1 MKLFDV
7 YPLIDIEP
15 VKGEG
20 CYVFDKN
27 GEKYLDLYGGHAVI
41 SIGHSHPYY
50 VKKLSDQ
57 LSMLGFYSN
66 SVIISLQEE
75 LAQKLGRI
83 SGYED
88 YSLFLSNSGAEAN
101 ENALKLAS
109 FHTQKSKVIA
119 FRGAFHGRS
128 SGVVAVTDNPA
139 ISAPLNFRDHVTF
152 LEFGDIKALESEL
165 AKNETCAVIIEGI
178 QGVSGIVE
186 PSELFLQQVSELCKK
201 HSSVLILDEIQSGY
215 GRTGQ
220 FFAHQYAGIKP
231 DIITVAKGMGNGF
244 PVAGTIIS
252 PGFKSKHGMLGTTF
266 GGNHLACV
274 AGIAVLDVIENDQL
288 ITNAQVVG
296 EYLVEKL
303 SSIKEIK
310 AVRGKGLMLGLEFD
324 FPVNKLR
331 DVLIKEE
338 KVFTGSSSDKKVL
351 RLLPPLNMT
360 TCEADLFVN
369 RLSSSLRKILEE
381 KSVNS

>member
-1 MKLFDV
+1 
-7 YPLIDIEP
+7 
-15 VKGEG
+15 
-20 CYVFDKN
+20 
-27 GEKYLDLYGGHAVI
+27 
-41 SIGHSHPYY
+41 
-50 VKKLSDQ
+50 
-57 LSMLGFYSN
+57 
-66 SVIISLQEE
+66 
-75 LAQKLGRI
+75 
-83 SGYED
+83 
-88 YSLFLSNSGAEAN
+88 
-101 ENALKLAS
+101 
-109 FHTQKSKVIA
+109 
-119 FRGAFHGRS
+119 
-128 SGVVAVTDNPA
+128 
-139 ISAPLNFRDHVTF
+139 
-152 LEFGDIKALESEL
+152 
-165 AKNETCAVIIEGI
+165 
-178 QGVSGIVE
+178 
-186 PSELFLQQVSELCKK
+186 
-201 HSSVLILDEIQSGY
+201 VLILDEIQSGY